1 MKSFTTTINKIMLA
15 SLGAILL
22 ALLAACSSAPPESL
36 PANNIVP
43 PADLEVRDV
52 DNADFQRAKNVPY
65 RPNQDNFS
73 GLDITTDALARESIA
88 RLPEGKL
95 YDLKDSEDLIN
106 QILSACYRHDFGR
119 ANKMMDEVYQSYR
132 KHPTYYNAVGTC
144 WLLQN
149 KPKKA
154 MLFYNK
160 AREIDPKFAPAYNN
174 MGVIHQKEGK
184 DQSAILAYEEAAKYS
199 SFSRTPNFNLAQIYL
214 HYGMADKAIALA
226 QGIYANNAQDPDVLG
241 ILANGYFLQGKI
253 DQALSYFTKIDR
265 RSLRSAHLGLNYAVA
280 LKIKGRTAEAEDVF
294 SDIDQKTIVSPRYY
308 RRASKYL
315 GER

>member
-1 MKSFTTTINKIMLA
+1 MKIFAATQRKA
-15 SLGAILL
+15 SILDLGSMPIAFLL
-22 ALLAACSSAPPESL
+22 VTWVGSLMTGCSSTPPESL

-43 PADLEVRDV
+43 PADLEVKDV
-52 DNADFQRAKNVPY
+52 DNEDFRRIKPVPY

-73 GLDITTDALARESIA
+73 GLDVTTDSLARESIA

-106 QILSACYRHDFGR
+106 QILSACYRHDFGK
-119 ANKMMDEVYQSYR
+119 ANQMMQDVYRSYH

-144 WLLQN
+144 WLLQG

-184 DQSAILAYEEAAKYS
+184 DQSAILAYEEAVKYS

-214 HYGMADKAIALA
+214 HYGMADKALNLA
-226 QGIYANNAQDPDVLG
+226 RGIYADNPKDSDV
-241 ILANGYFLQGKI
+241 IGK
-253 DQALSYFTKIDR
+253 
-265 RSLRSAHLGLNYAVA
+265 
-280 LKIKGRTAEAEDVF
+280 
-294 SDIDQKTIVSPRYY
+294 
-308 RRASKYL
+308 
-315 GER
+315 

>member
-1 MKSFTTTINKIMLA
+1 MN
-15 SLGAILL
+15 SLKATRLGLVLTAILGVY
-22 ALLAACSSAPPESL
+22 LLAGCASAPPESL

-52 DNADFQRAKNVPY
+52 NNEDFRQARNIPY
-65 RPNQDNFS
+65 RPNQDNFA

-106 QILSACYRHDFGR
+106 QILSACYRRDFSR
-119 ANKMMDEVYQSYR
+119 AQRMMDEVYQSYR

-144 WLLQN
+144 WYLQG

-174 MGVIHQKEGK
+174 MGVIHQREGK

-214 HYGMADKAIALA
+214 HYGMAGKALRLA
-226 QGIYANNAQDPDVLG
+226 QGIYADNAQDPDVLG
-241 ILANGYFLQGKI
+241 LIANSYFLQGKI
-253 DQALSYFTKIDR
+253 DQALAYFARIDR
-265 RSLRSAHLGLNYAVA
+265 RALRSAHLGLNYAVA
-280 LKIKGRTAEAEDVF
+280 LKIKGQIREAEDVF

-315 GER
+315 GDRS